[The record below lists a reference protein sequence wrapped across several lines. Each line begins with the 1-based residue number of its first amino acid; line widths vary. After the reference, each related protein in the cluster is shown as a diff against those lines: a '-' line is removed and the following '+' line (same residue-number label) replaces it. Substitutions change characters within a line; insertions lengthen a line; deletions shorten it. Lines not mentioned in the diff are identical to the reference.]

1 MIRQA
6 IVAFA
11 LLGASVMALPAAA
24 ADCELLPEASLRALL
39 PDLGGLE
46 QTVQQTDQVPGR
58 CRFLWPK
65 ADRAAREL
73 ENQQRRR
80 DAMRRGPS
88 LQPLPIWNELSVE
101 LLAMAGSEAEAR
113 QLFANYL
120 SQQLPERW
128 GSPDPL
134 AGSQLEKLPATGRQQ
149 AWNADSRQLLVQ
161 IGKRLLLLGVSIEDD
176 PIKNKALAQQLGNG
190 VK

>member
-11 LLGASVMALPAAA
+11 LLGSSLMGLPAVA

-46 QTVQQTDQVPGR
+46 QTVQVPGR

-88 LQPLPIWNELSVE
+88 LQPLGLWNELSVE
-101 LLAMAGSEAEAR
+101 LLAVAGSEAEAR

-120 SQQLPERW
+120 SQQLPELW

-134 AGSQLEKLPATGRQQ
+134 AGTRLEKLAATGRQQ
-149 AWNADSRQLLVQ
+149 AWSADSRQLLVQ

-176 PIKNKALAQQLGNG
+176 PLKNKALAQQLGNG